1 MKKKGFFFNKLNY
14 RKYGKNNPKKVREEI
29 DQELQPVIEQLEE
42 MTLEEELQTLIYFK
56 TCSVGKDVDI
66 LKIRLSRTVDLREKV
81 LRKRET
87 KFAESFPFYF
97 IDPQLVYKIEI
108 CFEIFVIHIKC
119 YSYVIFFRFSMITQS
134 DSQMMM
140 L

>member
-97 IDPQLVYKIEI
+97 VDPNLVYQIKYVLN
-108 CFEIFVIHIKC
+108 FFSYIKC